1 MPKKVFTAPDGT
13 RVEDEAVEVEPV
25 AISCEELIIWEYD
38 DPELALRRVVLD
50 PHGVKLWKAVHAR
63 DSQGHPLMSFEPHFE
78 AEPREDYDAA
88 ERKEPPQ
95 GYENGNGRE
104 GTT

>member
-1 MPKKVFTAPDGT
+1 MPKREFITPEGE

-25 AISCEELIIWEYD
+25 SISCEELIIWEYD

-63 DSQGHPLMSFEPHFE
+63 DKQGYPLMSFEPRFE
-78 AEPREDYDAA
+78 AEPRLDLDEDDLNGFPEGPPEGADA
-88 ERKEPPQ
+88 
-95 GYENGNGRE
+95 
-104 GTT
+104 